1 MNLTFIINNNKQRK
15 ETMTIDI
22 LIKVYKKWGKD
33 NDIENLGSDDEELMW
48 NSSLNDKQVKWLEKF
63 ILVWDKMEVNEINNS
78 Q

>member
-33 NDIENLGSDDEELMW
+33 NDIENLGSADEELMW

>member
-1 MNLTFIINNNKQRK
+1 MIIKLQINRK

-22 LIKVYKKWGKD
+22 LVKVYKKWGED
-33 NDIENLGSDDEELMW
+33 NDIENLGSADEELMW

-63 ILVWDKMEVNEINNS
+63 ILLWNKIEVNEINKN

>member
-1 MNLTFIINNNKQRK
+1 MKE

-22 LIKVYKKWGKD
+22 LVKVYKKWGED
-33 NDIENLGSDDEELMW
+33 NDIENLGSADEELMW

-63 ILVWDKMEVNEINNS
+63 ILVWDKIEVNEINKN

>member
-1 MNLTFIINNNKQRK
+1 
-15 ETMTIDI
+15 MTIDI

-33 NDIENLGSDDEELMW
+33 NVIENLGSADEELMW

>member
-1 MNLTFIINNNKQRK
+1 
-15 ETMTIDI
+15 MTIDI

-33 NDIENLGSDDEELMW
+33 NDIANLGSADEELMW

>member
-1 MNLTFIINNNKQRK
+1 MKE

-22 LIKVYKKWGKD
+22 LVKVYKKWGED
-33 NDIENLGSDDEELMW
+33 NDIENLGSADEELMW

-63 ILVWDKMEVNEINNS
+63 ILVWDKIEVNEIKKN